1 MVFGCGSTDSSNS
14 GGTAGSG
21 GAGGTGG
28 QDFSPNPPL
37 VIGGDERPA
46 QVDIP
51 TDYDPTVSHPLL
63 MVLHGFGAALWT
75 INDGEHIPVFSTDY
89 ADMTTDWLFRHSR

>member
-1 MVFGCGSTDSSNS
+1 MKYVLSSLVLALTFGCGGSDSNNAGS
-14 GGTAGSG
+14 GGTAGSGGVG

-46 QVDIP
+46 EE
-51 TDYDPTVSHPLL
+51 
-63 MVLHGFGAALWT
+63 
-75 INDGEHIPVFSTDY
+75 DGN
-89 ADMTTDWLFRHSR
+89 

>member
-1 MVFGCGSTDSSNS
+1 MKSLASLLVFTMVLGCSSTDSSNG

-46 QVDIP
+46 HVDIP
-51 TDYDPTVSHPLL
+51 TD
-63 MVLHGFGAALWT
+63 F
-75 INDGEHIPVFSTDY
+75 